1 MVIGD
6 DQTGAEM
13 NCAPTNLKKL
23 QEVSCETLMKL
34 ILRKRNETEP
44 VMYKRPGKWNEVT
57 LYFFYFSPFI
67 INFI

>member
-13 NCAPTNLKKL
+13 NCAPMNLKKL

-44 VMYKRPGKWNEVT
+44 VMYKRPGKWNEVR
-57 LYFFYFSPFI
+57 
-67 INFI
+67 